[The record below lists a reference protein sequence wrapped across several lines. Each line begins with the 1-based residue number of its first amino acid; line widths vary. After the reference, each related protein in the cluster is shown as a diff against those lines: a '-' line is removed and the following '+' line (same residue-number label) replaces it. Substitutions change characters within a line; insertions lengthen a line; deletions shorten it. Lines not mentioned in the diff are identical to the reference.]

1 MAWGSSPSR
10 AGESFLS
17 SAVPAPSPLLTLLSF
32 PGLPQTRANMHV
44 DEVKFS
50 FDVADNARHRQL
62 RQRLLRY
69 RKGQIERRKADRNDD
84 QNEVEVASRG
94 IEAAQDIPQQPAAS

>member
-1 MAWGSSPSR
+1 MGSSPSR

-17 SAVPAPSPLLTLLSF
+17 PAVPAPSPLLTLSF

-50 FDVADNARHRQL
+50 FDVADNARHRQS